1 MSPAPGA
8 ERLRAVL
15 DTNIYVGAFAYP
27 KVELEAYEEIPI
39 ISGRDFRRTLG
50 LR

>member
-27 KVELEAYEEIPI
+27 TGGNAVIWSAA
-39 ISGRDFRRTLG
+39 
-50 LR
+50 